1 MYCFFWKAEEG
12 NRNYQTQKIKELLAL
27 IEQNPTLPVVPMVA
41 SEIVCDDSC
50 ARWKGSWGAAEVT
63 KYICGEEH
71 IFFFDDSDMGEVE
84 NTLTEVVG
92 CDWCEEHNTN
102 EEWLEKYR
110 GLGWTECIAVN
121 INEAD

>member
-1 MYCFFWKAEEG
+1 M
-12 NRNYQTQKIKELLAL
+12 NYQTQKIKELLAL

-71 IFFFDDSDMGEVE
+71 
-84 NTLTEVVG
+84 NT
-92 CDWCEEHNTN
+92 D

>member
-1 MYCFFWKAEEG
+1 MD
-12 NRNYQTQKIKELLAL
+12 YQTQKIKELLAL
-27 IEQNPTLPVVPMVA
+27 IEQHPKLPVVPMVA

-84 NTLTEVVG
+84 NMALLTQAPAKAEAAPLLIRPTTIPRPASRPATCRTRSILYSVPPFP
-92 CDWCEEHNTN
+92 
-102 EEWLEKYR
+102 
-110 GLGWTECIAVN
+110 GLP
-121 INEAD
+121 

>member
-1 MYCFFWKAEEG
+1 MD
-12 NRNYQTQKIKELLAL
+12 YQTQKIKELLAL
-27 IEQNPTLPVVPMVA
+27 IEQNPTLPVVPMVE

-84 NTLTEVVG
+84 NTLTEVVAG
-92 CDWCEEHNTN
+92 TGARSTTPTRNGS
-102 EEWLEKYR
+102 R
-110 GLGWTECIAVN
+110 SI
-121 INEAD
+121 EASAGQSASQSTSTKQIEGGRHE

>member
-1 MYCFFWKAEEG
+1 MD
-12 NRNYQTQKIKELLAL
+12 YQTQKIKELLAL
-27 IEQNPTLPVVPMVA
+27 IEQHPKLPVVPMVA

-92 CDWCEEHNTN
+92 WDWCEEHNTN
-102 EEWLEKYR
+102 EDWLEKYR

-121 INEAD
+121 INEAY

>member
-1 MYCFFWKAEEG
+1 MG
-12 NRNYQTQKIKELLAL
+12 RRR
-27 IEQNPTLPVVPMVA
+27 
-41 SEIVCDDSC
+41 SDEIHL
-50 ARWKGSWGAAEVT
+50 
-63 KYICGEEH
+63 CGEEH

-121 INEAD
+121 INEAY

>member
-1 MYCFFWKAEEG
+1 MD
-12 NRNYQTQKIKELLAL
+12 YQTQKIKELLAL
-27 IEQNPTLPVVPMVA
+27 IEQHRNSRSFRWWRAKSSVTIA
-41 SEIVCDDSC
+41 C

-92 CDWCEEHNTN
+92 WDWCEEHNTN